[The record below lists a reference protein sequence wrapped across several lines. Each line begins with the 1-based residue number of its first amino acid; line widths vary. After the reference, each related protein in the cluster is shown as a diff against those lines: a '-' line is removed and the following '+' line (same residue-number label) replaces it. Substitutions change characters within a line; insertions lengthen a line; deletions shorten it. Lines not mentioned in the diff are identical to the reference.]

1 MLDPTVP
8 KPRRRRVLLWLAVV
22 VAVAV
27 AGAGVALVA
36 RNADGHGAAND
47 KKKDSKE
54 TVPAAPVELG
64 TATTGQISTHLENT
78 TTLEARSS
86 AVLIANRQGRVVELA
101 SEEGRWAQKG
111 TVLARLED
119 TEARLA
125 VDRAEVSMQM
135 ARRDAERGDQMRQ
148 QGFLSDKE
156 MDDLALKRRSAEVE
170 LAQARFNLD
179 QTRVVAPFTGRVTG
193 RSVNLGETVTPGRE
207 CFRLEDFNPIL
218 ARVYFPER
226 ELPRVKVGQ
235 EASVELDAEPGR
247 AFPARVT
254 LVNPVVDRGNG
265 TFKVTLELAN
275 GAGSLRPGAFVHVR
289 LKTGQ
294 YKDAV
299 LIPRRGILTE
309 DGEQYVF
316 VARGDSAVR
325 NPVRI
330 GAVEG
335 ETAQVLSGLVAGARV
350 VTVGQGGL
358 KSGSKIKVVHF

>member
-1 MLDPTVP
+1 MQESTVE
-8 KPRRRRVLLWLAVV
+8 KPRRRMLIWLAGIVTVVV
-22 VAVAV
+22 VA
-27 AGAGVALVA
+27 AGVVFVT
-36 RNADGHGAAND
+36 RNADGRGNTAG
-47 KKKDSKE
+47 KKKDPRES
-54 TVPAAPVELG
+54 TPASPVE
-64 TATTGQISTHLENT
+64 ISTVSTGEISTFLENT

-86 AVLIANRQGRVVELA
+86 AALVANRQGRVVELLA
-101 SEEGRWAQKG
+101 EEGQWVQKG
-111 TVLARLED
+111 AVLARLED

-125 VDRAEVSMQM
+125 VDRAEVTAQTSKREADRGQQM
-135 ARRDAERGDQMRQ
+135 SQ

-170 LAQARFNLD
+170 LAQARYNLD
-179 QTRVVAPFTGRVTG
+179 QTRIVAPFSGRVTG

-207 CFRLEDFNPIL
+207 CFRLEDFTPIL

-226 ELPRVKVGQ
+226 ELPRVHVGQ
-235 EASVELDAEPGR
+235 EAAVELDAQPGKK
-247 AFPARVT
+247 FPARVA

-265 TFKVTLELAN
+265 TFKVTLELPN
-275 GAGSLRPGAFVHVR
+275 PGGDLRPGSFAHVSLR
-289 LKTGQ
+289 TGSF
-294 YKDAV
+294 KSAL
-299 LIPRRGILTE
+299 LIPRRGVLTE

-335 ETAQVLSGLVAGARV
+335 ETAQVLAGLVAGSRV

-358 KSGSKIKVVHF
+358 KSGSKIRVVHF